1 MDNIAEFER
10 RIIVALDKIER
21 HITSD
26 ASASS
31 GITTSEEMAALTVRN
46 SELLSEIDRLQNELN
61 ILKAERADEKADLQA
76 LHAELDAALSAAKAE
91 EGA

>member
-21 HITSD
+21 HMTSD
-26 ASASS
+26 ASASL
-31 GITTSEEMAALTVRN
+31 GIGQSEEMVALTLRN
-46 SELLSEIDRLQNELN
+46 SELLSEIDRLQNEVNL
-61 ILKAERADEKADLQA
+61 LKAEREDEKADLQA
-76 LHAELDAALSAAKAE
+76 LHDELEAALTVAKAE

>member
-21 HITSD
+21 HMTSD

-31 GITTSEEMAALTVRN
+31 GIGQLEEMAALSLHH

-61 ILKAERADEKADLQA
+61 VLKVEREDEKADLQA
-76 LHAELDAALSAAKAE
+76 LHEELEAALTAAKAK

>member
-21 HITSD
+21 HMTSG

-31 GITTSEEMAALTVRN
+31 GIGQSEEMAVLALRN

-61 ILKAERADEKADLQA
+61 LLKAEREDEKADLQA
-76 LHAELDAALSAAKAE
+76 LLDELEAALTAARAE

>member
-21 HITSD
+21 HMTSD
-26 ASASS
+26 ASASLFVS
-31 GITTSEEMAALTVRN
+31 QSEEMAALTLRN
-46 SELLSEIDRLQNELN
+46 SELLGEIDRLQNELN
-61 ILKAERADEKADLQA
+61 LFKAEREDEKADLQA
-76 LHAELDAALSAAKAE
+76 LYEELEAALSAAKAE

>member
-21 HITSD
+21 NMTSD

-31 GITTSEEMAALTVRN
+31 GIFQSEEMAALTLRN

-61 ILKAERADEKADLQA
+61 LLKAEREDEKADLQA
-76 LHAELDAALSAAKAE
+76 LHEELEAALTAAKAG

>member
-21 HITSD
+21 HMTSD

-31 GITTSEEMAALTVRN
+31 GIGQSEEMAALTLRN
-46 SELLSEIDRLQNELN
+46 SELLGEIDRLQNDLN
-61 ILKAERADEKADLQA
+61 LLKAEREDEKADLQA
-76 LHAELDAALSAAKAE
+76 LHEELEAALTAAKAE

>member
-21 HITSD
+21 HMISD

-31 GITTSEEMAALTVRN
+31 GIGQSEEMAALTLRN

-61 ILKAERADEKADLQA
+61 LLKAEREDEKADLQA
-76 LHAELDAALSAAKAE
+76 LHEELVAALTAAKAE
-91 EGA
+91 ESA